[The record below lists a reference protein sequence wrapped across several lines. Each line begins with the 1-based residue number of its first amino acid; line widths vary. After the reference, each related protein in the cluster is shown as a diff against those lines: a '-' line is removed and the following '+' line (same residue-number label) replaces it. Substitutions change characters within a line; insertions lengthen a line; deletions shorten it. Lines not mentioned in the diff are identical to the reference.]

1 MDDRTKVV
9 FVAMLAVSSV
19 ACSGGEGRVPRE
31 VVVEG
36 TGTHRAAL
44 GGIGSIAMPKSF
56 AGGRVSVAMADA
68 WTECPHSPEVS
79 RSEFGM
85 SDNKFDAP
93 LTAIRKDMRAAIAAC
108 QSTGGLQVTGDLFE
122 DWVALRGTLACNVDA
137 SAGTPASVPLA
148 ARWTSLPL
156 LPLTLG

>member
-1 MDDRTKVV
+1 MNDRTKVV
-9 FVAMLAVSSV
+9 FAAMLAVSSV
-19 ACSGGEGRVPRE
+19 ACSGGEAHAPRE

-79 RSEFGM
+79 RWQAGATEF
-85 SDNKFDAP
+85 SFDAP

-108 QSTGGLQVTGDLFE
+108 QGTGGLQVTGDLFK

-137 SAGTPASVPLA
+137 
-148 ARWTSLPL
+148 
-156 LPLTLG
+156 

>member
-1 MDDRTKVV
+1 MKIGEKKFFT
-9 FVAMLAVSSV
+9 VAALSV
-19 ACSGGEGRVPRE
+19 LSAACSGTNPTTIERSEHDSTARVA
-31 VVVEG
+31 
-36 TGTHRAAL
+36 AAL

-79 RSEFGM
+79 RWQAGATEF
-85 SDNKFDAP
+85 SFDAP

-108 QSTGGLQVTGDLFE
+108 QGTGGLQVTGDLFK

-137 SAGTPASVPLA
+137 
-148 ARWTSLPL
+148 
-156 LPLTLG
+156 